1 MVRAEGGLKQHVV
14 AISVTEAISHEIGL
28 DKAERAVVEAGRN
41 TS

>member
-1 MVRAEGGLKQHVV
+1 MVRVEGELKHVV

-28 DKAERAVVEAGRN
+28 DEAERAVVEAGRN